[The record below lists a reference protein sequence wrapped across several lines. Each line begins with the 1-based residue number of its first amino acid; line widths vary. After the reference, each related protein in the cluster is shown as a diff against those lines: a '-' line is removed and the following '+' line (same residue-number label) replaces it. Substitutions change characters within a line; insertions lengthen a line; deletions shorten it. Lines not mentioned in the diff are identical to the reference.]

1 MALTWCLILSSGT
14 LISWMASEPWIESL
28 WAAALGSGLDW
39 GFINSTSPSLRLVAV
54 CTNVG
59 GLVLT
64 ALLLSIISDAVQTKY
79 DSLRKGESSVT
90 ETGHTLIIG
99 WSVKSLSV
107 MVQLAK
113 AGESAGGNVIVCL
126 SDQREKEDMENDIAQ
141 CDFSFANV
149 GTRVVCRSGS
159 PLSYQ
164 DLQKVSFFRARSIII
179 LGDDENDAETN
190 DARSLQIL
198 LSIIVV
204 PRPDRVVIEVMDTEN
219 AAIMTSICPELVEP
233 VLANDVLGRL
243 MLQAARNPL
252 VADVWQELLGFDGC
266 ETYSG
271 QWGIL
276 RGLSFKEV
284 LLCFEDAI
292 PLGVKTASGDLMLN
306 PSDSYVIGD
315 GDQIIVLAEDDDT
328 YCASITHSL
337 IREAVYDPYNHAMRY
352 IERILFCGWRFD
364 MGNLLQ
370 VYSAVAPF
378 GSEFWILSELAV
390 EQRESELSLRG
401 WESNSRVKVV
411 HRVGAC
417 RRNVLAQLP
426 LETFSSVIVGASD
439 AHSNHLRSSD
449 ARVITVVMMIQDI
462 TTRRN
467 EPSPDNEARSQ
478 RFIGSKATLD
488 NNSSRGV
495 IVGEI
500 VDSRSRAMLSIVN
513 SIDAV
518 VASSELISKAVAM
531 VSEDGSV
538 NRFLNTL
545 FDPHDS
551 EITLESVESYVD
563 LTKDEEVS
571 FFELMARGR
580 NVGTIVLGYL
590 EREIVALNPGEKDL
604 RRGWH
609 PDDLLIVLTQAPS
622 GSSLAPSDFLSD
634 IADIRTMDMTGELG
648 WAEPISM
655 GKRCKVRFRG

>member
-1 MALTWCLILSSGT
+1 MPCPFLSFASQHFLLTTAILCLFKHSRS
-14 LISWMASEPWIESL
+14 
-28 WAAALGSGLDW
+28 
-39 GFINSTSPSLRLVAV
+39 
-54 CTNVG
+54 
-59 GLVLT
+59 
-64 ALLLSIISDAVQTKY
+64 LLLSQNSD
-79 DSLRKGESSVT
+79 S
-90 ETGHTLIIG
+90 
-99 WSVKSLSV
+99 
-107 MVQLAK
+107 
-113 AGESAGGNVIVCL
+113 
-126 SDQREKEDMENDIAQ
+126 
-141 CDFSFANV
+141 
-149 GTRVVCRSGS
+149 
-159 PLSYQ
+159 
-164 DLQKVSFFRARSIII
+164 
-179 LGDDENDAETN
+179 
-190 DARSLQIL
+190 
-198 LSIIVV
+198 
-204 PRPDRVVIEVMDTEN
+204 
-219 AAIMTSICPELVEP
+219 
-233 VLANDVLGRL
+233 
-243 MLQAARNPL
+243 
-252 VADVWQELLGFDGC
+252 
-266 ETYSG
+266 
-271 QWGIL
+271 
-276 RGLSFKEV
+276 
-284 LLCFEDAI
+284 FEDAI
-292 PLGVKTASGDLMLN
+292 PLGAYSHFCPYIGPSMPEAWTTVLTFHSCVLFVGVKTASGDLMLN

-352 IERILFCGWRFD
+352 VDVCPGGLEAIRNFSKDWARSSAMPSKCLASKDSGEQEIERILFCGWRFD

-439 AHSNHLRSSD
+439 AHSNHLRSSGRSKGSSDQSSGGKSETLGDAD

-467 EPSPDNEARSQ
+467 EPSPDNEFCNIAAPRKDDSNGPRSMNSLSTFASMRGALGRARSQ

-590 EREIVALNPGEKDL
+590 EREIVQSDSEEGSTIRYTKVALNPGEKDL

>member
-1 MALTWCLILSSGT
+1 
-14 LISWMASEPWIESL
+14 
-28 WAAALGSGLDW
+28 
-39 GFINSTSPSLRLVAV
+39 
-54 CTNVG
+54 
-59 GLVLT
+59 
-64 ALLLSIISDAVQTKY
+64 
-79 DSLRKGESSVT
+79 
-90 ETGHTLIIG
+90 
-99 WSVKSLSV
+99 
-107 MVQLAK
+107 
-113 AGESAGGNVIVCL
+113 
-126 SDQREKEDMENDIAQ
+126 
-141 CDFSFANV
+141 
-149 GTRVVCRSGS
+149 
-159 PLSYQ
+159 
-164 DLQKVSFFRARSIII
+164 
-179 LGDDENDAETN
+179 
-190 DARSLQIL
+190 
-198 LSIIVV
+198 
-204 PRPDRVVIEVMDTEN
+204 
-219 AAIMTSICPELVEP
+219 
-233 VLANDVLGRL
+233 
-243 MLQAARNPL
+243 
-252 VADVWQELLGFDGC
+252 
-266 ETYSG
+266 
-271 QWGIL
+271 
-276 RGLSFKEV
+276 
-284 LLCFEDAI
+284 
-292 PLGVKTASGDLMLN
+292 MLN

-352 IERILFCGWRFD
+352 VDVCPGGLEAIRNFSKDWARSSAMPSKRLVSKDSGDQEIERILFCGWRFD

-378 GSEFWILSELAV
+378 GSEFWILSELSV

-426 LETFSSVIVGASD
+426 LESFSSVIVGASD
-439 AHSNHLRSSD
+439 AHSNHLRSSARSKGSSDQSSGGKSETLGDAD

-467 EPSPDNEARSQ
+467 EPSPDNEFSNFAAPRKDDLNGPRSLNSLSTYASMRGALGRARSQ

-563 LTKDEEVS
+563 LAKDEKVS

-590 EREIVALNPGEKDL
+590 EREIVQSDSEEGSTIRYTKVALNPGKKDL

-648 WAEPISM
+648 WADPISM